1 MRKDLEESQTPF
13 ILSLVCFRDNH
24 LLIATPYRPIFV
36 VVRTS
41 IILFITIFSELY
53 SV

>member
-1 MRKDLEESQTPF
+1 MGKDLEESQTPF
-13 ILSLVCFRDNH
+13 VLSLVCFRGNH
-24 LLIATPYRPIFV
+24 LLTATPYRPIFV

-41 IILFITIFSELY
+41 TIPFITIFSELN